1 MSNEYF
7 PDTLY
12 QTRPTESLICFFGSL
27 PKKYGGINFAQGIPG
42 FDPPKELLDILS
54 ELVYDNYHQYAPGQG
69 NPNLLHQLT
78 NYYKPFIPDISEEN
92 ILIVQGATEAGS
104 LIYNYLSKEIGEPF
118 SALAFDPV
126 YETYSHLPGIYNS
139 GFVAFPSSPKGIDF
153 KALETTIMENNVR
166 IVFLNSPGNPLGSLI
181 SKEEYKNLI
190 ALSQKYKIYILM
202 DAVYK
207 DLYFEKAPYIPVEHA
222 GEYLFY
228 IDSFSKM
235 LSITGW
241 RIGYFITSTTH
252 MKKIKQIHDYT
263 GLCAP
268 ALFQEAIAQYL
279 EKYNFG
285 KEYLSAVRALLKKTF
300 NTLKNFLIS
309 KGFIIPD
316 IKGGYF
322 IWARIPD
329 VLPDGYTLAL
339 NLYREQ
345 QIGVVPGAHFSNEGD
360 RYLRFNIARKPEEI
374 ELAIHKLNLF
384 LKNHGL

>member
-1 MSNEYF
+1 
-7 PDTLY
+7 
-12 QTRPTESLICFFGSL
+12 
-27 PKKYGGINFAQGIPG
+27 
-42 FDPPKELLDILS
+42 
-54 ELVYDNYHQYAPGQG
+54 
-69 NPNLLHQLT
+69 
-78 NYYKPFIPDISEEN
+78 
-92 ILIVQGATEAGS
+92 
-104 LIYNYLSKEIGEPF
+104 
-118 SALAFDPV
+118 
-126 YETYSHLPGIYNS
+126 
-139 GFVAFPSSPKGIDF
+139 
-153 KALETTIMENNVR
+153 
-166 IVFLNSPGNPLGSLI
+166 
-181 SKEEYKNLI
+181 
-190 ALSQKYKIYILM
+190 
-202 DAVYK
+202 
-207 DLYFEKAPYIPVEHA
+207 
-222 GEYLFY
+222 
-228 IDSFSKM
+228 
-235 LSITGW
+235 
-241 RIGYFITSTTH
+241 
-252 MKKIKQIHDYT
+252 MKRIKQIHDYT

-285 KEYLSAVRALLKKTF
+285 KEYLSAVRALLKKNF

-345 QIGVVPGAHFSNEGD
+345 QIGVVPGAHFSKEGD